1 MRNYNK
7 LTAIVAGTVMA
18 LGATACAEAPRVSAS
33 GPAVPGTTD
42 PTPSASKVE
51 KMSTHDVFNAPLDQ
65 LLPKTSQELYPL
77 PDALQPNSLVRNPDT
92 IYANFEV
99 KASEGSKRSRQRST
113 LKIYTI
119 DIIV

>member
-1 MRNYNK
+1 MANRE
-7 LTAIVAGTVMA
+7 LTTGERLKRSIATGLAVA
-18 LGATACAEAPRVSAS
+18 LGGAGLAACTAETPRAS
-33 GPAVPGTTD
+33 TTGPAVPGTTD

-99 KASEGSKRSRQRST
+99 KASEGSKEEQE
-113 LKIYTI
+113 KK
-119 DIIV
+119 